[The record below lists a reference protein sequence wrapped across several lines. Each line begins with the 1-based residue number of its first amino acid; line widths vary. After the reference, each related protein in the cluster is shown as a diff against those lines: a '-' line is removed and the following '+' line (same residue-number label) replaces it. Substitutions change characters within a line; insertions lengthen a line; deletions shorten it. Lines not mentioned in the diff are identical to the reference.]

1 MADIRRRRLASS
13 VWIPLRQS
21 ETIES
26 VGERGQ
32 IGFREE
38 IFAVGSVALF
48 RQHRQLG
55 EELGWHDIGLIH
67 TPGPFAFDDERYK
80 PAEAYL
86 HDEQEQVGV
95 ELVLEQTLNRDHQR
109 EYQANQD
116 LVLALDLLREGDSWV
131 RPNEG
136 YVEVIRA
143 RRDGERRVVA
153 IEIKSAFLRD
163 YLCARGLVL
172 RIAQYRQRCAV
183 FADASHLEW
192 ADSPKEELGDH
203 DRFTAHV
210 FEVDEHGGPF
220 GGSVAMMKISRT
232 DVDENEDVPLMGP
245 DTDDNTTFESRK
257 YERGGKK
264 LYRAEGEL
272 WREEWIEPS
281 IISER
286 IRGDRSSDQFSY
298 FIDASGT
305 QAPAPDLDDQ
315 DVGRW
320 LWFKPQVIEALL
332 HFRGSSLEW
341 YTQDTGEVRCSPS
354 YGTHFGV
361 NRGGLIN
368 VYAYDIAKLPRW
380 QQRIWHGYN
389 VVPDGPVSSELLD
402 SQARAEPAE
411 THAPEAAFALG
422 LHTINQAFDRLHGG
436 PLFREHE
443 TKRAILRRIHRFRAI
458 EGGGL
463 LALAKDVARLTADS
477 IDIALLRKVTSPPP
491 EGKTWGSL
499 KLMEHYL
506 AGIVGAATA
515 HGIMSA
521 LVGVYDMRLGDAHLP
536 SGKLKEA
543 YALLPVDD
551 SSLPL
556 HQGLQLLTGAA
567 RSLRATYITLKQKI
581 EDQDRGRK
589 PTG

>member
-1 MADIRRRRLASS
+1 LNRPS
-13 VWIPLRQS
+13 
-21 ETIES
+21 
-26 VGERGQ
+26 
-32 IGFREE
+32 
-38 IFAVGSVALF
+38 
-48 RQHRQLG
+48 
-55 EELGWHDIGLIH
+55 
-67 TPGPFAFDDERYK
+67 
-80 PAEAYL
+80 
-86 HDEQEQVGV
+86 
-95 ELVLEQTLNRDHQR
+95 NRDHQR

-153 IEIKSAFLRD
+153 IEIKSEFLRD

-203 DRFTAHV
+203 DRFMAHV
-210 FEVDEHGGPF
+210 FEVDEHGNPF

-257 YERGGKK
+257 YERAGKK

-298 FIDASGT
+298 FIDASCT